1 MIIVIPQDLT
11 GDNLLSTNVIN
22 EPYAAWSS
30 GTYNRG
36 DRVIESDS
44 IYEVVASGSTSE
56 QPTIGVNSQPPS
68 WVRLGYVNQLR
79 MFTGARDSQSTVV
92 AGDIDVTVKSDDD
105 YYDFIAV
112 LGIVGKS
119 LTIEVT
125 DSSNVVLQSETFDLV
140 DIGVSDWW
148 EYFYLP
154 YDQIEGVVFSS
165 IRYEQAGK
173 IRILIEGG
181 GGDTACGRVVLG
193 TANKVGT
200 TDYGTS
206 VGLLSFTQFARD
218 GFGQLAIRAGRTVNT
233 ASYSVSVSTPYVDSA
248 LRYIRAAGG
257 KIAFYM
263 GDEGREATYILGV
276 SEEPRINYSNPSFS
290 SLTIEVQGQ

>member
-11 GDNLLSTNVIN
+11 GDNLLSTNVVN
-22 EPYAAWSS
+22 EPYDTWSL
-30 GTYNRG
+30 GTYGRG

-44 IYEVVASGSTSE
+44 IYEVVASGSTGD

-68 WVRLGYVNQLR
+68 WVRLGYVNQIR

-92 AGDIDVTVKSDDD
+92 AGDIDVTVKSTDD
-105 YYDFIAV
+105 YYDFIAI
-112 LGIVGKS
+112 LGMVGNS
-119 LTIEVT
+119 LTIQVM
-125 DSSNVVLQSETFDLV
+125 DAQDVVLQSETFDLV

-148 EYFYLP
+148 EYFNLP

-165 IRYEQAGK
+165 IRYESAGK
-173 IRILIEGG
+173 IRILIESS

-193 TANKVGT
+193 TANEVGT

-206 VGLLSFTQFARD
+206 VGLFSSTQFTRD
-218 GFGQLAIRAGRTVNT
+218 GFGQLTIRTGRTVNM